1 MDPHHTAIPWLQQ
14 QGFSPGLIKSL
25 VGNAGPRIWVLDNSQ
40 SMHMQDARLVVQQQQ
55 QNTASRWQELQECV
69 SYHVQLFV
77 RLGTPIRFALLN
89 EPGSG
94 GLKYFGLNQSG
105 DLAQEQRIIA
115 QSIGAS
121 RPHGAA
127 TLATELKILRDYVAS
142 IERTVRANNH
152 LVAIVI
158 ATQGLPTNEFHQT
171 SGIIT
176 QEFVNVLQSFTNLPV
191 SITIRMCS
199 NDEQAIHFYN
209 TLDSRLSFRF
219 DVLDDWWGEALE
231 VYLRNPWV
239 TYALVL
245 HRFRE
250 TGTHLNVLD
259 NLDERLL
266 HIREAANL
274 CEFLFGQK
282 LPDPNG
288 DWASFLHMIDR
299 YLRSEQQHWNP
310 IHQRYMPWIDLDLF
324 KSYYG
329 GSFQQQRAT
338 TNQEGHVNLREG
350 QSISTGVGSKK
361 LPSSETE
368 LKSAV
373 QQKWSSEPPHF
384 IQQRSIEDLLTTMDV
399 TFPLVPPHSY
409 FQEKFHPFA
418 RTSLR
423 SGIDGVLKRAV
434 RKTRLFLH
442 PDKLPRDFDRLSF
455 CGMAILKS
463 PVTTPWSVWCFHGS
477 P

>member
-1 MDPHHTAIPWLQQ
+1 MDPHHTIPWLQQ
-14 QGFSPGLIKSL
+14 QGFSPGFIKSL
-25 VGNAGPRIWVLDNSQ
+25 VGNAAPRIWVLDNSQ
-40 SMHMQDARLVVQQQQ
+40 SMNMLDARLVQQQEQ
-55 QNTASRWQELQECV
+55 HNTATRWQELQECV

-89 EPGSG
+89 EPGNG

-121 RPHGAA
+121 LPHGAA
-127 TLATELKILRDYVAS
+127 TLAMELKILRDYVAS

-176 QEFVNVLQSFTNLPV
+176 QEFVNVLQSFANLPV

-274 CEFLFGQK
+274 CEYLVGQK
-282 LPDPNG
+282 LPDPSV
-288 DWASFLHMIDR
+288 DWASFLNLIDG
-299 YLRSEQQHWNP
+299 YLRSQQQHWNP

-329 GSFQQQRAT
+329 GTFQQQRAAT
-338 TNQEGHVNLREG
+338 KHEVHANLREG
-350 QSISTGVGSKK
+350 QPIPAGIGSNK

-384 IQQRSIEDLLTTMDV
+384 IQQRSLEDLLTTMDV

-418 RTSLR
+418 PTSLR
-423 SGIDGVLKRAV
+423 SGIDGVLKRAI

-442 PDKLPRDFDRLSF
+442 PDKLPRDFDHLQTHLCKLLWDEISAAWEARK
-455 CGMAILKS
+455 GQN
-463 PVTTPWSVWCFHGS
+463 
-477 P
+477 